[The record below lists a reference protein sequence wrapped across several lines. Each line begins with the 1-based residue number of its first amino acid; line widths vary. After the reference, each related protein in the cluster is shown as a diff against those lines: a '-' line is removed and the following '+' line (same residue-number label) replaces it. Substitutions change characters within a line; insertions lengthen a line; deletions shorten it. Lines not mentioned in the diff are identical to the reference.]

1 MKENKSLEVKKLN
14 GLLRGVLIFYIVFYI
29 IALLI
34 SPLSLIINSDIP
46 TIIGYS
52 RLEIFISSIS
62 TIIILFSFALIL
74 KCKKIGVVIYGIT
87 CIFSTIYGFSTS
99 DYRGSILSLIFMFF
113 LGYLIYKDR
122 ALFK

>member
-14 GLLRGVLIFYIVFYI
+14 GLLRGVLIFYIVIYI
-29 IALLI
+29 ITLLI
-34 SPLSLIINSDIP
+34 SPLALIINSDIH

-52 RLEIFISSIS
+52 KLEIFISSIS

-87 CIFSTIYGFSTS
+87 CIFS
-99 DYRGSILSLIFMFF
+99 DYRESILSLIFMFF

>member
-14 GLLRGVLIFYIVFYI
+14 GLLRGVLIFYIVIYI
-29 IALLI
+29 ITLLI
-34 SPLSLIINSDIP
+34 SPLALIINSDIH

-52 RLEIFISSIS
+52 KLEIFISSIS
-62 TIIILFSFALIL
+62 TIIILFSFVLIL

-87 CIFSTIYGFSTS
+87 CIFSTIYGFSAS

-113 LGYLIYKDR
+113 LGYLIYKGR